1 MDFSYIKD
9 RLEVS
14 FCGLIHELTFEYLWF
29 LAGEESEG
37 ESQSLSDEDE
47 EADEKD
53 QFQVDDE
60 KEELEQGLT
69 IPGQTD
75 GKQSELVLLR
85 VSKTH

>member
-1 MDFSYIKD
+1 M
-9 RLEVS
+9 
-14 FCGLIHELTFEYLWF
+14 
-29 LAGEESEG
+29 
-37 ESQSLSDEDE
+37 SDEDE

-53 QFQVDDE
+53 QFQIDDE

-75 GKQSELVLLR
+75 GKRSELVLLR